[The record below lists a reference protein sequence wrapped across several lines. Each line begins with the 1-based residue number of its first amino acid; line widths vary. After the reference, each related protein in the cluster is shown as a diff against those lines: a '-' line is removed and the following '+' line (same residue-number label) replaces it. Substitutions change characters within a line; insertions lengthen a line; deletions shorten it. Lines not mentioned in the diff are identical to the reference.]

1 MQPVVLVMVG
11 YLLFSKSYLH
21 SKKTLLY
28 FEKALLH
35 SKKASFYA
43 GKACNVVTP
52 GLAVPVYGRVRIP
65 RTCFHTEI
73 RDLLF

>member
-35 SKKASFYA
+35 SKKASFM
-43 GKACNVVTP
+43 
-52 GLAVPVYGRVRIP
+52 LERPVMW
-65 RTCFHTEI
+65 
-73 RDLLF
+73 